1 MTSKLSL
8 AQTYLI
14 LVSVL
19 GVIIVIP
26 GVVQFE
32 SYESRLVLV
41 LVLVLAGVAE
51 FATFSFQVNKRSA
64 TTFSVSSAVSMSV
77 LPFYG
82 PFVAALATVVSNLS
96 LWAFKSRENVTR
108 KRRFRHLVFNIGM
121 HSISMLIAGGI
132 FTSLHHGFGD
142 NWLLANTIPWLLAAI
157 INDQLNFWIL
167 MGLLRLENG
176 PAFTPL
182 SIWKEIRWAIPVNI
196 AVAGFG
202 GGALAYAI
210 ANYDWIGVAIFF
222 FPIILSAYVFRLYL
236 RQVQSHMDDLENII
250 KERTRER
257 DAFLAILTHDMK
269 SPLTSIGLYAS
280 LLKEHPEVLQ
290 KKPHMVDSILRSHAT
305 LTRIV
310 HDIQDLKRMEV
321 GNIALNVE
329 LFDLS
334 SVAATVVERLQPFAI
349 QKQITMIFDS
359 QAPLPIYADA
369 YQIERVLENLIS
381 NAVKYT
387 SEHGD
392 VRVSIFADQQAKVV
406 IRDSGTGIHPDDL
419 PHIFEQ
425 FYRCNPKEQ
434 ATGTGLGLAIVK
446 ALIEAHQGYVEVD
459 STVGVGSAFTV
470 CLPYVNKN
478 APILKKTKDKKKDDS
493 NVATVLFSK

>member
-1 MTSKLSL
+1 MTSKLTL

-14 LVSVL
+14 SISLLGILV
-19 GVIIVIP
+19 IVP
-26 GVVQFE
+26 GVVQFKN
-32 SYESRLVLV
+32 YESQLVLV
-41 LVLVLAGVAE
+41 LVLILAGIAE
-51 FATFSFQVNKRSA
+51 FATFSFQVNQRSGI
-64 TTFSVSSAVSMSV
+64 TFSVGTAVSMSV

-82 PFVAALATVVSNLS
+82 PFVAALATAVSHIS
-96 LWAFKSRENVTR
+96 IWAFKPKESVTWKHNLSHLFFNV
-108 KRRFRHLVFNIGM
+108 GM
-121 HSISMLIAGGI
+121 HSISMFLAGNI
-132 FTSLHHGFGD
+132 FAGLQQGFG
-142 NWLLANTIPWLLAAI
+142 NNFLLANTLPWLLAAI

-167 MGLLRLENG
+167 MGMLWLQNG
-176 PAFTPL
+176 STFTP
-182 SIWKEIRWAIPVNI
+182 ITVWKEIRWAIPINI
-196 AVAGFG
+196 SVAGVG
-202 GGALAYAI
+202 GGVLAYAI
-210 ANYDWIGVAIFF
+210 ANYNWVGVAIFF
-222 FPIILSAYVFRLYL
+222 FPIILSAYVFRLYI
-236 RQVQSHMDDLENII
+236 RQVQSHMDNLENII
-250 KERTRER
+250 EERTRER

-334 SVAATVVERLQPFAI
+334 SLVETVVERLRPFAI
-349 QKQITMIFDS
+349 QKQITMTFDA

-387 SEHGD
+387 PEQGD
-392 VRVSIFADQQAKVV
+392 VLVSIFADQQIKVV
-406 IRDSGTGIHPDDL
+406 VKDSGTGIHADDL

-434 ATGTGLGLAIVK
+434 AAGTGLGLAIVK
-446 ALIEAHQGYVEVD
+446 ALIEAHQGTVD
-459 STVGVGSAFTV
+459 VVSMVDKGSTFTV
-470 CLPYVNKN
+470 SLPYVN
-478 APILKKTKDKKKDDS
+478 DD
-493 NVATVLFSK
+493 VLV